1 MVQYNFPQFNNSSKE
16 MTIDDLLDID
26 IVSPVAGPIPIRT
39 LADVEFQQNLTGIKH
54 LDEERVMYVT
64 SYTKDRTT
72 TEIVTD
78 LQEII
83 NKSPIPKG
91 YSINYGGE
99 FEDVAQSFTDLGNSL
114 LIGLLLIAVLL
125 VLQFKSFSQPFII
138 MLSLP
143 FALTGV
149 FFGLTIMG
157 LTISIPSVIGIV
169 GLAGVV
175 VNDAI
180 VLIDQMNQNRRRG
193 MQLKEAIIDGA
204 TSRLQPV
211 FLTTATSI
219 FGILPLALTD
229 EVWGSLGF
237 AFIFGLTTQYFLV
250 LLFDPILYSI
260 FSKKTKFKDPEIFTQ

>member
-1 MVQYNFPQFNNSSKE
+1 
-16 MTIDDLLDID
+16 MTLDELLDVE
-26 IVSPVAGPIPIRT
+26 IVSPVAGAVPIRSFV
-39 LADVEFQQNLTGIKH
+39 DVEFKQNLTGISH

-64 SYTKDRTT
+64 SYAKDRTT
-72 TEIVTD
+72 NEIVAD
-78 LQEII
+78 LQEIM
-83 NKSPIPKG
+83 NNFPLPKG
-91 YSINYGGE
+91 YSLNYGGE
-99 FEDVAQSFTDLGNSL
+99 YEEIGESFTDLGNSL
-114 LIGLLLIAVLL
+114 LVGLLLIAILL

-180 VLIDQMNQNRRRG
+180 VLIDQMNQNRKRG
-193 MQLKEAIIDGA
+193 MPIKEAIIDGA

-229 EVWGSLGF
+229 EIWGGLGF
-237 AFIFGLTTQYFLV
+237 AFVFGLTTQYFLV
-250 LLFDPILYSI
+250 LLLDPILYGML
-260 FSKKTKFKDPEIFTQ
+260 SKRTKFRDPNLFVENPAQVE